1 MQTVFISGLKL
12 SQEFYQ
18 EIVLPILDLA
28 FQGQPFSVITRHGF
42 AQALLK
48 KIQDPVVKRIAER
61 PVIGSIDLFSDN
73 VDLVSNP
80 SWRAKL
86 RQLYE

>member
-1 MQTVFISGLKL
+1 MQTVFTSGLKL

-28 FQGQPFSVITRHGF
+28 FHGRPFSVIAQHGF

-86 RQLYE
+86 HQLYE